1 MESSPV
7 RSLKI
12 QTSTFYNLLQRTTFE
27 FFFFP
32 PNRTSTDAAEFDFET
47 DRYDIKI
54 PSDVS
59 DTFNGKGTQSTLPE
73 CFYKLRVRSTILCPG
88 QIFLLSLKR
97 IKASNFLSLYE
108 GILQHSLPEAPDADY
123 HPWSKSENSAHC

>member
-7 RSLKI
+7 RSLNI
-12 QTSTFYNLLQRTTFE
+12 QTSTFYSLLQRTTFE
-27 FFFFP
+27 FFFFS
-32 PNRTSTDAAEFDFET
+32 PNRTSTGTTEFDFET

-59 DTFNGKGTQSTLPE
+59 DTLNDKSTQSTLPE
-73 CFYKLRVRSTILCPG
+73 SFNKLRVRSTILGPG
-88 QIFLLSLKR
+88 QIFLLSLKT
-97 IKASNFLSLYE
+97 IKAPNFLSLYE

>member
-1 MESSPV
+1 MESSSV
-7 RSLKI
+7 RSLNI
-12 QTSTFYNLLQRTTFE
+12 QTPTFYSLLQRTTFE
-27 FFFFP
+27 ILFFC
-32 PNRTSTDAAEFDFET
+32 PNRTSTGTTEFDFET

-59 DTFNGKGTQSTLPE
+59 DTLNDKETQSTRPE
-73 CFYKLRVRSTILCPG
+73 SFYKLRVSSMILCPG